1 MEPESIT
8 NKYYI
13 DIILILLISITIS
26 FRDNIQQFNVINKL
40 YRHNFFKILLLL
52 ILIFTN
58 NFLPILGIPLFLLY
72 LSLNTYIISLPNI
85 KEDEEEDVKEEV
97 NENKEQ
103 FSEKKLDGK
112 KIGEFIDKVNE
123 KCKGDNLNSESC
135 RYLMS
140 KYENINKDVLDMI
153 KYNKNGEESSRSEIE
168 QTIEKYKKII

>member
-1 MEPESIT
+1 
-8 NKYYI
+8 
-13 DIILILLISITIS
+13 
-26 FRDNIQQFNVINKL
+26 
-40 YRHNFFKILLLL
+40 
-52 ILIFTN
+52 
-58 NFLPILGIPLFLLY
+58 LY

-168 QTIEKYKKII
+168 QTIEKYKNII